1 MAKEE
6 CQELKNIKYK
16 TMLLNGNKKQIS
28 SVINDVSNLDLLLDE
43 ESEQNKKE
51 AWNKLDKSIKM
62 NKIND
67 YIKILTTKHKLS
79 AAEIKILRDFLSV
92 NLDKKNLLKNKDVEY
107 IKETGKLENIPNLYF
122 NNTARKFSLKR
133 QQQSSVKL
141 GPTRK
146 KKPKSNKVALTNTE
160 PNRSPQS
167 QKTQKVK
174 NEKVKNEKGKN
185 EKS

>member
-67 YIKILTTKHKLS
+67 YIKTLTTKHKLS
-79 AAEIKILRDFLSV
+79 DCRNKNIKRFF
-92 NLDKKNLLKNKDVEY
+92 KH
-107 IKETGKLENIPNLYF
+107 
-122 NNTARKFSLKR
+122 
-133 QQQSSVKL
+133 
-141 GPTRK
+141 
-146 KKPKSNKVALTNTE
+146 
-160 PNRSPQS
+160 
-167 QKTQKVK
+167 
-174 NEKVKNEKGKN
+174 
-185 EKS
+185 